1 MIKFVIG
8 AVWIVAVTIGSIFF
22 AFSAT
27 GDKGD
32 TGERAYLEGL
42 DYYKTEI
49 VSVPVIQKGEVRGYF
64 LTRLIYTVEPEKLK
78 KLELPLD
85 TLLVDQLYTYLF
97 SNPQIDFSQTD
108 VLDLVALRNGL
119 RDSINARV
127 GDKLVEEVLVQ
138 QIDYLTKSDIRD
150 NALRRRDAD
159 GGQNRP
165 VLR

>member
-8 AVWIVAVTIGSIFF
+8 ALWIVAVTIGSIFF

-27 GDKGD
+27 GDKDD

-42 DYYKTEI
+42 EYYKTEI
-49 VSVPVIQKGEVRGYF
+49 VTVPVIQKGEVRGYF
-64 LTRLIYTVEPEKLK
+64 LTRLVYTVEPEKLK
-78 KLELPLD
+78 KLELPID

-108 VLDLVALRNGL
+108 TLDIVALRNGL
-119 RDSINARV
+119 RDSINERV
-127 GDKLVEEVLVQ
+127 GDKLIEEVLVQ

-150 NALRRRDAD
+150 NALRRRDAN
-159 GGQNRP
+159 GGKNRP
-165 VLR
+165 ILR